1 MKANRMS
8 KPEAILYTLDYPP
21 ERGGVARYLG
31 SLVAVSGGRLRVVVP
46 ETHAMDGAGAV
57 VARRLLWGGWPKWLP
72 SVFRIRAE
80 RVPVLVSHVFPLGT
94 AAWITSFFGGPR
106 YAVLFH
112 GLDLRLATGGRKRWL
127 LRRIAHR
134 ASHLFVNSRATA
146 EALAELVPDAV
157 ATVATPGVDLP
168 ADLPSR
174 EASRRRL
181 GSAAND
187 IVLLSVCR
195 AVPRKGIDR
204 AIEAVA
210 VLEDPRLRLV
220 VVGDGPERAAWEALA
235 KNRGVRAE
243 FHPRVADAD
252 LPMFYA
258 AADIF
263 ILPVIPHPR
272 DMEGFGIVLLEAAA
286 AGLPAI
292 VGRDGGTAEAVVDG
306 QTGIVVDGND
316 PAAVAAAVRRLAGDA
331 GLRSR
336 MGESGRARALREF
349 RWDRR
354 WDRFA
359 AGMGLGFVSSDISV
373 VIPVFNH
380 ADEIG
385 NTLRA
390 IAAQAVRPREIVIVD
405 DGSSDGIVAALQREV
420 RDLETESV
428 SADVVR
434 RFRADRGAWR
444 VPAAPAIPGA
454 DFHGVPVRFLR
465 LAENAGAPVARNIGV
480 SVASGSRILC
490 LDADAELVPDALLRM
505 DAALDADPEASFAYG
520 DFFWGR
526 KRFRGRAFDA
536 TALRKGNWIHTSAL
550 MRREAFPG
558 FDPELKK
565 FQDWDLWWTMA
576 ENGLRGAWIPS
587 PLFRIAPRRRGS
599 GMSDW
604 LPAFAHRLP
613 WPVCGWIPKTIR
625 KHRAAEAVLRA
636 RHAETEDRH

>member
-1 MKANRMS
+1 MS

-31 SLVAVSGGRLRVVVP
+31 SLVAVSGSRLHVVVP

-94 AAWITSFFGGPR
+94 AAWIASFFGGPR

-112 GLDLRLATGGRKRWL
+112 GLDLRLATGIWKRWL
-127 LRRIAHR
+127 LHRIAR
-134 ASHLFVNSRATA
+134 GASHLFVNSRATA

-157 ATVATPGVDLP
+157 ATVATPGVDVS
-168 ADLPSR
+168 ADPPSR
-174 EASRRRL
+174 EMARRRL
-181 GSAAND
+181 GFAADD

-204 AIEAVA
+204 AVEAVA
-210 VLEDPRLRLV
+210 ALEDPRLRLV

-235 KNRGVRAE
+235 GERGIRAD
-243 FHPRVADAD
+243 FHARATDAD
-252 LPMFYA
+252 VRLFYA
-258 AADIF
+258 ASDIF
-263 ILPVIPHPR
+263 ILPVVPHPR

-306 QTGIVVDGND
+306 QTGIAVDGAD
-316 PAAVAAAVRRLAGDA
+316 PASIVAAVRRLSGDA
-331 GLRSR
+331 DLRSR
-336 MGESGRARALREF
+336 MGEAGRARALRDF
-349 RWDRR
+349 RWSDR
-354 WDRFA
+354 WHRFV
-359 AGMGLGFVSSDISV
+359 AGMGLGPVPSDISV

-385 NTLRA
+385 KALRA
-390 IAAQAVRPREIVIVD
+390 IAVQAVRPREIVIVD
-405 DGSSDGIVAALQREV
+405 DGSSDGIVAALRREL
-420 RDLETESV
+420 RGLGMESV
-428 SADVVR
+428 PADMVR

-444 VPAAPAIPGA
+444 VPAVPAIPGA
-454 DFHGVPVRFLR
+454 DFYGVPVRYLR

-505 DAALDADPEASFAYG
+505 DAALDADPEAAFVYG

-526 KRFRGRAFDA
+526 KRFRGRVFDA
-536 TALRKGNWIHTSAL
+536 AELRKSNWIHTSSL
-550 MRREAFPG
+550 VRREAFAG

-565 FQDWDLWWTMA
+565 FQDWDLWWTMT
-576 ENGLRGAWIPS
+576 EHGLRGTWIPS

-604 LPAFAHRLP
+604 LPAFVHRLP
-613 WPVCGWIPKTIR
+613 WPVLGWMPKTIR
-625 KHRAAEAVLRA
+625 KYRAAEAVLRA
-636 RHAETEDRH
+636 RHAETKDRH